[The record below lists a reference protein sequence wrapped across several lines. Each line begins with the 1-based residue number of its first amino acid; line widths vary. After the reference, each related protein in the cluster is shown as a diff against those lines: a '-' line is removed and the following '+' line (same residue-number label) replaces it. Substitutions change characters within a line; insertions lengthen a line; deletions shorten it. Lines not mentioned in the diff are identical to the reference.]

1 MCPIP
6 RGWFPNL
13 HYEPSITFSE
23 KQNNALVLLHS
34 SKTKFPQF
42 RPTCSPA
49 PGLVLWLGQD
59 RCCTEAERGILRDAT
74 QPPPA
79 SSLPRHHLLSY
90 MLGRSFSPFLMTLG
104 AMSWGELCKC
114 HPATCT
120 FRKAKDGYTHS
131 QCGVKANGERSYP
144 SWRRLMMDSSEMF
157 WRKLRKHFER
167 PPKREQIGPTLQQKG
182 IFFASLSDSA
192 SLLWPAAAWKIQSY
206 FSEEFTWTSF
216 MALIS

>member
-49 PGLVLWLGQD
+49 LGLVLWLGQD
-59 RCCTEAERGILRDAT
+59 RCCTKAERGILRGAT

-79 SSLPRHHLLSY
+79 SSLPCHHLLSY
-90 MLGRSFSPFLMTLG
+90 TLGRSFSPFLMTLG
-104 AMSWGELCKC
+104 ATGWGELCKC
-114 HPATCT
+114 HHATCT
-120 FRKAKDGYTHS
+120 FRKASEKQRMDTHVLS
-131 QCGVKANGERSYP
+131 AGLKLMGRGAIPAGEG
-144 SWRRLMMDSSEMF
+144 SWWIAVRC
-157 WRKLRKHFER
+157 
-167 PPKREQIGPTLQQKG
+167 
-182 IFFASLSDSA
+182 
-192 SLLWPAAAWKIQSY
+192 
-206 FSEEFTWTSF
+206 SEEN
-216 MALIS
+216 